1 MSHTSLITARPM
13 MAAGDD
19 NKTRMMVTELV
30 LKLRLNAI
38 GLRSY
43 KDVGKDFTR
52 CSPKRDSG
60 DGGIPSV
67 VVDTVEMVVMVVVKG
82 DAYFS
87 WHQIHG
93 LDFFVYA

>member
-1 MSHTSLITARPM
+1 